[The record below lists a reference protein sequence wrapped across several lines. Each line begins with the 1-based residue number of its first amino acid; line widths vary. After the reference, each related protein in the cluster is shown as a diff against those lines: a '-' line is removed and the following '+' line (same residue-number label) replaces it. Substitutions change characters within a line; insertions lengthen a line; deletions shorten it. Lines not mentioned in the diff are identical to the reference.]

1 MQIKTKEN
9 STKKF
14 LLLIFTKLLPLS
26 GKNAALLQ
34 QAPAASK
41 YDSVKQWP
49 RRPGSLS
56 KNSTTGI
63 VLFSLKDTQELSTE
77 ILHPSN
83 HKRKF

>member
-41 YDSVKQWP
+41 YDSVKQ
-49 RRPGSLS
+49 
-56 KNSTTGI
+56 
-63 VLFSLKDTQELSTE
+63 
-77 ILHPSN
+77 
-83 HKRKF
+83 